1 METTQLLIVIV
12 VTVLTIILTAVGIQV
27 FFILG
32 EVRESIR
39 KLNQVLDDAAE
50 VSEAITKPII
60 SLGDSLTGLSGI
72 TGLFSWLTKRSKKI
86 KDDQTET

>member
-12 VTVLTIILTAVGIQV
+12 ITVLTIILTAVGIQV

-39 KLNQVLDDAAE
+39 KLNQVLDNAAE
-50 VSEAITKPII
+50 VSDAIAKPII
-60 SLGDSLTGLSGI
+60 SLGDSLTGLSGL
-72 TGLFSWLTKRSKKI
+72 TGLFGWLSKRGKKTK
-86 KDDQTET
+86 DEQT